1 MAEDQG
7 GDATRMSSR
16 AADDATLLGSRA
28 TDGATRLSER
38 ATDDATLLGSRATDD
53 STRLSSRAADD
64 ATWLS
69 SRAQGEVQ
77 TTLSPT
83 GLGLG
88 AQASEIGTSGV
99 TLAYDPG
106 SEGIV
111 LTKYEPNVLR
121 GSSVASPSVAIT
133 PGWEAAPD
141 VDYAALETQRK
152 TERDYERSTT
162 RLMGVVAAGG
172 LLLLGASAT
181 LMVVLLQGF

>member
-28 TDGATRLSER
+28 TDDATRLSER
-38 ATDDATLLGSRATDD
+38 ATDDATLLGSRA
-53 STRLSSRAADD
+53 ADD

-69 SRAQGEVQ
+69 SRAQGEAQ

-88 AQASEIGTSGV
+88 AQASEIGASGV